1 LASQVKLQSGTE
13 TRQKATEAKK
23 ILDQLAKDHKGT
35 PWEILAKR
43 EALTALGLQWKP
55 TR

>member
-1 LASQVKLQSGTE
+1 MF
-13 TRQKATEAKK
+13 KK
-23 ILDQLAKDHKGT
+23 IAKDYRGT

-43 EALTALGLQWKP
+43 EQLTALGLQWQA